1 MIEDTGCAAFAAH
14 IGFSEHH
21 RQAAAVF
28 DCKVSLVKGE
38 TMKEFEEKKRQ
49 LTEAILRDTKEN
61 VCLALSGG
69 VDSSL
74 LAAVIG
80 QACRE
85 NGTKAYG
92 ATFETVLHPAADV
105 EAARTA
111 ARESGLIHQV
121 IHVDEL
127 ELEEI
132 QNNPK
137 NRCYLCK
144 KQLFE
149 HLLDFAGAHHAPVV
163 YEGTNYDDLS
173 QYRPGLKA
181 VKELGV
187 RSPLLEFGFTKAEIR
202 RWASEYGIQAAQRPS
217 SPCMATR
224 LPYGTKLDLPTLRRI
239 EAAEEAIKVLG
250 YPVVR
255 VRLHGDVVRLEFP
268 KEELSRVLEQ
278 STLIIN
284 LLKSLDFHYITLDME
299 GFRSGSMD
307 I

>member
-1 MIEDTGCAAFAAH
+1 MD
-14 IGFSEHH
+14 
-21 RQAAAVF
+21 
-28 DCKVSLVKGE
+28 
-38 TMKEFEEKKRQ
+38 MYEEKKEK
-49 LTEAILRDTKEN
+49 LKACILRDTKEN

-69 VDSSL
+69 VDSAL

-92 ATFETVLHPAADV
+92 VTFETVLHPAADV

-111 ARESGLIHQV
+111 ARESGLIHQI

-127 ELEEI
+127 EMEEI
-132 QNNPK
+132 RNNPR

-144 KQLFE
+144 KNLFE
-149 HLLDFAGAHHAPVV
+149 HLLSFAQKHHASVI

-173 QYRPGLKA
+173 QYRPGLQA

-187 RSPLLEFGFTKAEIR
+187 RSPLLEFGFTKEEIR
-202 RWASEYGIQAAQRPS
+202 RWAGEYGIHAAKRPS

-224 LPYGTKLDLPTLRRI
+224 LPYGTELDLPTLRRI
-239 EAAEEAIKVLG
+239 EAAEEAIKALG
-250 YPVVR
+250 YSVVR

-268 KEELSRVLEQ
+268 KEELSKVLEQ
-278 STLIIN
+278 SSLIIN
-284 LLKSLDFHYITLDME
+284 LLKSLEFQYITLDME